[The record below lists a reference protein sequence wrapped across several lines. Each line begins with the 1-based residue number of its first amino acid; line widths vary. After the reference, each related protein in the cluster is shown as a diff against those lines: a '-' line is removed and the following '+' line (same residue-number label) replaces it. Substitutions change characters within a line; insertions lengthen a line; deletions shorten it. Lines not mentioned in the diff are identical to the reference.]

1 MNDMSPIHI
10 VAFTR
15 QPPSKGVQLSRLCG
29 KEIKAKASSGTSQAE
44 GGDGETGV
52 EGGRLSKRVWLH

>member
-10 VAFTR
+10 VPFTR

-44 GGDGETGV
+44 ADAVV